1 MTTLFKCLVL
11 FTLIPSF
18 ANSAWFVLPSGLLFE
33 TSDPEP
39 ITFASLPIELQHIAL
54 CESSGKQSARGPF
67 GEIGIFQ
74 IFPKYHLS
82 NAKQMGLD
90 IYDPVDNMTYAIY
103 LYKKNGL
110 RDWASSRSCWFKK
123 LALLK

>member
-1 MTTLFKCLVL
+1 MTKTLFKWLVL

-18 ANSAWFVLPSGLLFE
+18 ASAQVWVLPSGLLFE
-33 TSDPEP
+33 TPDPEP
-39 ITFASLPIELQHIAL
+39 VTFNSLPIELQHIAI
-54 CESSGKQSARGPF
+54 CESSGNQAARGPY

-74 IFPKYHLS
+74 IHPKYHLK

-90 IYDPVDNMTYAIY
+90 IFDPQDNMIYALY

-110 RDWASSRSCWFKK
+110 RDWFSSRSCWKV
-123 LALLK
+123 ALSTK